1 ARTIDRIIDVFPED
15 QQAQIRAML
24 SESLRGIISQS
35 LIPRKDGKG
44 RVVALEVL
52 NVVNAVSNVI
62 RDAKTYQLPSMM
74 QTGRKQGQVM
84 MDDSLDKLIAD
95 GLITKEEAFKVS
107 ENPKR
112 FK

>member
-1 ARTIDRIIDVFPED
+1 
-15 QQAQIRAML
+15 ML
-24 SESLRGIISQS
+24 SESLRGVISQS

-52 NVVNAVSNVI
+52 NVVNAVSNLI
-62 RDAKTYQLPSMM
+62 RDAKTYQLPSLM

-84 MDDSLDKLIAD
+84 MDDSLDVLIQK
-95 GLITKEEAFKVS
+95 GLINKEDALKVS

-112 FK
+112 FR